1 MRYNKQEKT
10 SQQKALLMAES
21 STQPEIN
28 ATSQTDNLDNP
39 ASDFVEQPAVETH
52 LPATTSA
59 TSTTPSTII
68 WTPRFIVLFA
78 LTLVIALS
86 ADSLLT
92 QIVLHR
98 IFRESWTSLAHLLPA
113 FVCLQATIIV
123 ARSWWV
129 RLGAI
134 FASIWAL
141 FISLNHFLYFFTL
154 DSSSSIPSL
163 LNAINCSA
171 LFGAYLCF
179 SIDRTPFTRWD
190 TWFFRIVLI
199 VSICAAPLIYVFT
212 PVDNRALNT
221 IESGLAAL
229 ALVLSLLVWW
239 ARPSCWKIQPGLAL
253 LFGMLP
259 AIQLLLSL
267 PGIGTGATNIYFTQ
281 VSLLCFLLGAMRLLK
296 AQLR

>member
-1 MRYNKQEKT
+1 
-10 SQQKALLMAES
+10 MAES

-28 ATSQTDNLDNP
+28 ATLQTDNLDNL

-52 LPATTSA
+52 LPATTSATSATSATTATTATSA

-92 QIVLHR
+92 QVVLHR
-98 IFRESWTSLAHLLPA
+98 TFSESWISLAHLLPA

-123 ARSWWV
+123 TRSWWV

-134 FASIWAL
+134 FASIWVL

-221 IESGLAAL
+221 IESDLAAL

-281 VSLLCFLLGAMRLLK
+281 VSLLCFFLGAMRLLK
-296 AQLR
+296 GQLR